1 MLDMRHF
8 CLWSATPNH
17 AEPRLCLTDT
27 SAGQSIVDPLR
38 PLVSVALDPLWTIAC
53 VQRVVELP
61 WGAVRELE
69 PLHLRLTLI
78 NDVTQ
83 TIAFLESLNLAHG
96 DLQPENTVLDG
107 DRIKVIDFDNSA
119 ASGTPLMVCQEP
131 WGRELRAN
139 EGGYNVPGCIGGL
152 LGPRTGQFAPGSI
165 YYLIKYG
172 MEMYGDKN
180 LNDTSRD
187 RDLALRDLLL
197 GSGILIDEL
206 IHRCWHSQFPTIAS
220 LAAATEALFT
230 QACSEEESNA
240 VKKGINVKLAI
251 DGGESD
257 SNSPIGMIASN
268 LTGCGASVKA
278 FCQELE
284 KHGLFDFPRSKR

>member
-1 MLDMRHF
+1 
-8 CLWSATPNH
+8 
-17 AEPRLCLTDT
+17 
-27 SAGQSIVDPLR
+27 
-38 PLVSVALDPLWTIAC
+38 
-53 VQRVVELP
+53 
-61 WGAVRELE
+61 
-69 PLHLRLTLI
+69 
-78 NDVTQ
+78 
-83 TIAFLESLNLAHG
+83 
-96 DLQPENTVLDG
+96 
-107 DRIKVIDFDNSA
+107 
-119 ASGTPLMVCQEP
+119 
-131 WGRELRAN
+131 
-139 EGGYNVPGCIGGL
+139 
-152 LGPRTGQFAPGSI
+152 
-165 YYLIKYG
+165 

-180 LNDTSRD
+180 LIDTSRD

-197 GSGILIDEL
+197 GSDILIDEL

-268 LTGCGASVKA
+268 LTGRGASAKA
-278 FCQELE
+278 FCQKLE